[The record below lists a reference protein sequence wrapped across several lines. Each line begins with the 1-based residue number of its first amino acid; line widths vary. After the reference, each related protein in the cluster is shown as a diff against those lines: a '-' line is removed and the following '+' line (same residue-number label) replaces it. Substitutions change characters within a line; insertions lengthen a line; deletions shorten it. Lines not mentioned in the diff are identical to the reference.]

1 MRAPGSSKAT
11 IDELISL
18 IVDSLKPW
26 RTAEREQVL
35 AAIRKQTNLLR
46 TVVQEHFTREAIRKT
61 RADARDLST
70 TITQLEGQLTRIKAS
85 SPELRIRLGL
95 SESLPSYLPDLRR
108 QREICKEA
116 EKAAGKED
124 RCKRICVDFA
134 KTWIAVYSKDK
145 ATINRIADIASLLY
159 EAVTGKK
166 AETSFRWLQRPESA
180 VRK

>member
-1 MRAPGSSKAT
+1 VRAPGSSKAT
-11 IDELISL
+11 TDELINA

-26 RTAEREQVL
+26 TVEREQVL
-35 AAIRKQTNLLR
+35 AAVREQTSLLR
-46 TVVQEHFTREAIRKT
+46 TVVQEHFTREAIRET
-61 RADARDLST
+61 RKGARGLIK
-70 TITQLEGQLTRIKAS
+70 TITQLDRQFTRIIKR
-85 SPELRIRLGL
+85 SPELRSRLGL
-95 SESLPSYLPDLRR
+95 SDLPSYLADLYWVRG
-108 QREICKEA
+108 ICKQA
-116 EKAAGKED
+116 DKAAGKED